1 MEYRSFDAAK
11 KKIKIHI
18 NKIKY
23 EDRKNIIEKS
33 PEGEVRHSR
42 QLIHERVLVAF

>member
-1 MEYRSFDAAK
+1 MQQK

-23 EDRKNIIEKS
+23 EDRKNIRVEKS
-33 PEGEVRHSR
+33 PEGEVTVRHSR